1 MYFLKEW
8 KKKRKISA
16 IGNYDRYIIKR
27 PNVDRKSKNF
37 VVEPRETSLK
47 INRCQCTHKA
57 ATRVYV
63 CRCNSVVLPCAQ
75 LTKTG
80 GMINEEH
87 GPAISSEGKV
97 HVMNGQLKVAQITI
111 LGQGQ
116 EFSARSNWHTG

>member
-1 MYFLKEW
+1 MLE
-8 KKKRKISA
+8 I
-16 IGNYDRYIIKR
+16 ITIDVIKR
-27 PNVDRKSKNF
+27 ILSYNHAK
-37 VVEPRETSLK
+37 SLK
-47 INRCQCTHKA
+47 INRCQRAYRAVC
-57 ATRVYV
+57 V
-63 CRCNSVVLPCAQ
+63 CRCNSWWPLPCAQ

-87 GPAISSEGKV
+87 GPAVSSEGKV